1 MPSGPTP
8 RGRGRNRRPGGR
20 TTSGPENSASAP
32 GITRC
37 VRDTVATMHILV
49 TGATGYVGG
58 RLLPLLEASGHR
70 VRCLARRPDHLTA
83 RAGPATEV
91 VAGDV
96 LDRASLVRA
105 LEGIDLAYY
114 LVHSMGDASGFEAH
128 EAEGARNF
136 AAAAAEARI
145 GRIVYLGGLGDETG
159 NLSPHLRS
167 RHEVGRILRDSG
179 VCTVELR
186 TSIVIGSGSL
196 SFEMIR
202 ALCEHLPVMITP
214 RWVSVLAQ
222 PIAIQDLLDYLVQAM
237 DVPVT
242 SSVVVEIGG
251 ADQLSYAELMREY
264 MRQRHLRRLMIRVP
278 VLTPRLSSL
287 WLGLVTPLYAR
298 VGRKLIESIKHPTVV
313 RSPLAAQLFPIR
325 PRSAA
330 EAIRAALENED
341 REFATTRWFDAMS
354 ASGQPRAFGG
364 TRFGPR
370 LVDQRERVVDA
381 PASACFGVIDQLGG
395 EQGWL
400 AFNSLWRL
408 RGFLDLLIGGV
419 GMRRGRPRGRS
430 LRVGDALDF
439 WRVEAIEPPRVL
451 RLRAEMKVPGRAW
464 LEFVVT
470 PEGSGSRIRQTA
482 MFDPVGVLGRA
493 YWYGVY
499 PMHSAVFGGMIAAIA
514 ARAADAGQRSS
525 APTAPTPTP

>member
-1 MPSGPTP
+1 M
-8 RGRGRNRRPGGR
+8 R
-20 TTSGPENSASAP
+20 
-32 GITRC
+32 
-37 VRDTVATMHILV
+37 ILL

-58 RLLPLLEASGHR
+58 RLLPLLEARGHH
-70 VRCLARRPDHLTA
+70 VRCLARHPEHLAA
-83 RAGPATEV
+83 RVGPSTEV
-91 VAGDV
+91 VGGDV
-96 LDRASLVRA
+96 LDEGSLAGA

-114 LVHSMGDASGFEAH
+114 LVHSMGDPSSFEAH
-128 EAEGARNF
+128 EARGARNF
-136 AAAAAEARI
+136 AAAAAKAGI
-145 GRIVYLGGLGDETG
+145 GRIIYLGGLGDETSD
-159 NLSPHLRS
+159 LSPHLRS
-167 RHEVGRILRDSG
+167 RHEVGRILRASG
-179 VCTVELR
+179 VLTIELR

-222 PIAIQDLLDYLVQAM
+222 PIAIQDLLDYLVQAI
-237 DVPVT
+237 DVSVS

-251 ADQLSYAELMREY
+251 ADQLSYAALMREY
-264 MRQRHLRRLMIRVP
+264 MRQRQLRRVMIPVP

-298 VGRKLIESIKHPTVV
+298 VGRKLIESIRHPTVV
-313 RSPLAAQLFPIR
+313 RSPLAAQLFVIR

-330 EAIRAALENED
+330 GAIRAALENED

-354 ASGQPRAFGG
+354 ASGHPRAFGG

-381 PASACFGVIDQLGG
+381 PAEACFGVIEQLGG
-395 EQGWL
+395 AQGWL
-400 AFNSLWRL
+400 AFNRLWRV
-408 RGFLDLLIGGV
+408 RGFFDLLVGGV
-419 GMRRGRPRGRS
+419 GMRRGRPRGRP
-430 LRVGDALDF
+430 LLVGDALDF
-439 WRVEAIEPPRVL
+439 WRVEAIERPRLL

-470 PEGSGSRIRQTA
+470 PEGARTRITQSA

-493 YWYGVY
+493 YWYGIY
-499 PMHSAVFGGMIAAIA
+499 PLHALVFGGMIAAVG
-514 ARAADAGQRSS
+514 ARAVLAGRKAHSPA
-525 APTAPTPTP
+525 APAAT